1 MKKGRKIILFLVEG
15 ASDCTSLEFIENIN
29 EDETI
34 KFQITSGDIT
44 SKLNITP
51 QNCII
56 ELNSHLNNFIKK
68 NKLKKTDIVKI
79 IHILD
84 TDGAYIPDDKI
95 VEKTDIKNF
104 LYSTEGIIANS
115 KRNVEIRNKNKREIL
130 EKLLKTSMI
139 NSISYKIYYMSCNLE
154 HVLHNKLEN
163 LTDDEKK
170 ELANQFADKF
180 YEKEYEFVKF
190 INNSDFKVLGNYE
203 DTWDF
208 IKKDL
213 NSVNRYSNF
222 WLFFDG
228 LCQMRNRDK

>member
-84 TDGAYIPDDKI
+84 TDGVYIPDNKI
-95 VEKTDIKNF
+95 VENTDIKNF

-228 LCQMRNRDK
+228 LCQMGNRDK